1 MADFAKASSMF
12 AISPLVLWV
21 GGCIVGEAEG
31 LRMRFVIKVKAN
43 LGLLENGIKIKF
55 TQKKKSS
62 LNFPA
67 KEITKAYGKTMRQEL

>member
-43 LGLLENGIKIKF
+43 LGLSENGIKIKF
-55 TQKKKSS
+55 TQKKRA
-62 LNFPA
+62 P
-67 KEITKAYGKTMRQEL
+67 